1 MDAVG
6 VHKGVDVA
14 RGKQFPPEFHQE
26 AVRLYR
32 VSGRTLRAVSAEL
45 SISTET
51 LRLYEGG

>member
-6 VHKGVDVA
+6 VQKGVDVA